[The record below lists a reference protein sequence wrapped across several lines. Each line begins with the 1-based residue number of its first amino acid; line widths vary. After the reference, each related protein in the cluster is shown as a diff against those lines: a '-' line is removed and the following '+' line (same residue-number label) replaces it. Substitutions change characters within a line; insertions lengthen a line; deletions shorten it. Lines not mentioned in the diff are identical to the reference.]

1 MRDYDGYKEMKSMSG
16 GSVCPT
22 TGKTMLADDVWEK
35 LLAAKLKAQTGKLKE
50 EGLLACDYLQHGG
63 SVASIAIHIGRSKKA
78 DDSSS
83 DVEQVGDTD
92 RVYDAGD
99 VDMGQRNK
107 KKSRQ
112 GPNADDSL
120 QEVRDLVK
128 WVKLYLEHKMQQGLQ
143 ATGNSELPKL
153 LFDELTGSS
162 DLQADVWGLA
172 TVAHWRLNLSEVAL
186 FSFFFYFV
194 FKREADV

>member
-1 MRDYDGYKEMKSMSG
+1 MRVMSTWVG
-16 GSVCPT
+16 
-22 TGKTMLADDVWEK
+22 
-35 LLAAKLKAQTGKLKE
+35 AKYRHSKNHQVIS
-50 EGLLACDYLQHGG
+50 C
-63 SVASIAIHIGRSKKA
+63 ASNT
-78 DDSSS
+78 SSAF
-83 DVEQVGDTD
+83 EI
-92 RVYDAGD
+92 
-99 VDMGQRNK
+99 GQRNK